1 MDDRYYPK
9 FIGSPGCQHGSYTF
23 YKAFKYYKH
32 DKCRI
37 LMLGEFF
44 FVKISSNDDPCIGEL
59 QLLWEDR
66 NTDQMLSSVRLYF
79 LPEQTPLGRQSH
91 HGEHEVIAANEKVIL
106 RLEDLV
112 SWITDEVDWN
122 HGLRGVYEGSVDCS
136 TPACLSP
143 FYPGT
148 NGSVIKDG
156 TDLAKV
162 FMDNN
167 TGLDFDDVHKER
179 ELIGDNQ
186 DPDALGICIITYPR
200 YLRYSA
206 MLRRLNGE
214 VGKWLSNTLIVAL
227 GGFTVSSRN
236 VYILF
241 CRDFFDHE
249 GLAQNDANCDHLA
262 PIFKGR
268 PRKKKPKSLTNSDYQ
283 YAENNGNKIKTSTPK
298 RPLGQMEEGF
308 LRNLFEFMKSRN
320 TPIHRVPNL
329 GFKQIDLYLFFSL
342 VQKLGGYEQITH
354 KKQWKLVYDELGGN
368 PGSTSAATCT
378 RRHYERLLLPY
389 ERHLNGED
397 DKPLPPPP
405 PPRIRNKKLNSEKD
419 KNELNQDDI
428 VCLYADNEI
437 SQNRS
442 DDKLYDISNGKDGE
456 LDSHDEY
463 MDDSEE
469 KQEWLDNIKEE
480 NVCELDSSNCLT
492 ENQNPA
498 FIINRNGCEER
509 ERKWKEIRKKNA
521 LARNWVRQL
530 HPIKTAKKGT
540 LERYQQMLKDAMQQH
555 QEPHPKIKSEPNNIE
570 HISKTN
576 DDILRTRQPVLS
588 ILSSNC
594 HTNSNHS
601 SKLISSS
608 SHAYYL
614 PTTEHN
620 SSSGRMNET
629 KASGNGNIVSVNN
642 YSNCSNST
650 AKVYV
655 NSMFSNIS
663 KSESSCSIPLTKEV
677 CYLGQYS
684 PAKYD
689 SVSNGDKKNR
699 NSFSIMSPLMH
710 RKSVALPS
718 GQSTFGYAN
727 EKYSTSPEDV
737 SIHIP
742 HNKNYDPDSKS
753 LGYDKN
759 NEYCQLRPS
768 VICHTEP
775 ARTVDRKIMPTLIKD
790 KHNSSTSPVFS
801 SLSSVAH
808 YKGNTT
814 NSEESNKLILPLNK
828 KLSESIGIKS
838 VPSTTVNKVKMYDKL
853 QDKCKITEITKLN
866 HSLEVSILKNCQDD
880 NANKHSKIYKL
891 SRIKM
896 EEDNLQ
902 TDKELKSILASQKPK
917 ISSCISQHPIIS
929 SDTKTSFNN
938 NVQTIK
944 LEAYANSIIS
954 RNSKYK
960 YDEPYFD
967 QPKRIQLNSPPS
979 SCIKS
984 GLGQAHVNYKTTPFT
999 PIDDINPPVVLDLS
1013 LKKKPQST
1021 GLEAVVPSPSPP
1033 KTPADGICLDLS
1045 LKRKV
1050 INTTATSP
1058 PSGIENIT
1066 PPPEEIEPPLYH
1078 SSPFV
1083 VSVMKSSP
1091 HLTIPVINNIGNSKL
1106 YNSLS
1111 QDRKLHPD
1119 ALSNRAPIMN
1129 SDGVTSSAIDI
1140 PSTPSPSPLPNN
1152 VKSTSK
1158 SISSYNYTYSSQSLE
1173 YTSLRS
1179 SFWSPQVTAYYIP
1192 PESKQTNL
1200 DGYKDI
1206 VDQGNLQYQ
1215 YHVGPHLYPVLFKEG
1230 QTYPK

>member
-1 MDDRYYPK
+1 
-9 FIGSPGCQHGSYTF
+9 
-23 YKAFKYYKH
+23 
-32 DKCRI
+32 
-37 LMLGEFF
+37 MLGEFF
-44 FVKISSNDDPCIGEL
+44 FVKISSDDDPCIGEL

-122 HGLRGVYEGSVDCS
+122 HGLRGVYQGSVDS
-136 TPACLSP
+136 SSPACLSP

-227 GGFTVSSRN
+227 GGFTVTSRN

-268 PRKKKPKSLTNSDYQ
+268 PRKKKPKSLINSDYQ
-283 YAENNGNKIKTSTPK
+283 YTENHVNKIKTSTPK
-298 RPLGQMEEGF
+298 RSLGQVEEGF
-308 LRNLFEFMKSRN
+308 LRNLFEFMKTRN

-405 PPRIRNKKLNSEKD
+405 PPRIRNKKLSPEKE
-419 KNELNQDDI
+419 KNDMNQDDL
-428 VCLYADNEI
+428 VCLYTDNEI
-437 SQNRS
+437 SQNRNIS
-442 DDKLYDISNGKDGE
+442 DDKLYDISNGKEGE

-469 KQEWLDNIKEE
+469 KQEWLENIKEE
-480 NVCELDSSNCLT
+480 NICDLDSNNYL
-492 ENQNPA
+492 ENHNPT
-498 FIINRNGCEER
+498 FMINR
-509 ERKWKEIRKKNA
+509 A
-521 LARNWVRQL
+521 RQL
-530 HPIKTAKKGT
+530 RPPKTSKKGT

-555 QEPHPKIKSEPNNIE
+555 QEPHPKIKSETNKSEQTSKTDNDHVLRTIQPILSLLPNNCR
-570 HISKTN
+570 TN
-576 DDILRTRQPVLS
+576 L
-588 ILSSNC
+588 
-594 HTNSNHS
+594 NHS
-601 SKLISSS
+601 SKLVSSS
-608 SHAYYL
+608 SHNYYISA
-614 PTTEHN
+614 TEH
-620 SSSGRMNET
+620 SSSSEIVNE
-629 KASGNGNIVSVNN
+629 SRNGNVTTINT
-642 YSNCSNST
+642 YSTCSNSST
-650 AKVYV
+650 KVYMT
-655 NSMFSNIS
+655 SPIFSNLN
-663 KSESSCSIPLTKEV
+663 KSETSCSISLTKDV
-677 CYLGQYS
+677 CYMGQYPS
-684 PAKYD
+684 SKYD
-689 SVSNGDKKNR
+689 NIPNSDKKNR
-699 NSFSIMSPLMH
+699 NNFSIMSPLMH
-710 RKSVALPS
+710 RKSSALPS

-727 EKYSTSPEDV
+727 EKYSALSDDV

-742 HNKNYDPDSKS
+742 QGKNLSTDSKS

-775 ARTVDRKIMPTLIKD
+775 ARSVDRKIMPALIKD
-790 KHNSSTSPVFS
+790 KHNSSTSALFS
-801 SLSSVAH
+801 SLSSMAH
-808 YKGNTT
+808 YKGNSS
-814 NSEESNKLILPLNK
+814 NSEESNKLILPVNK
-828 KLSESIGIKS
+828 KLPENTAIKPIS
-838 VPSTTVNKVKMYDKL
+838 STVVNKVKMYDKVP
-853 QDKCKITEITKLN
+853 DKCKITEITKLN
-866 HSLEVSILKNCQDD
+866 PSLEVSILKNCHDD
-880 NANKHSKIYKL
+880 DNKHSKIYKL

-896 EEDNLQ
+896 DEGNLQ
-902 TDKELKSILASQKPK
+902 TDKELKTILSSQKPK
-917 ISSCISQHPIIS
+917 ISCISQHPII
-929 SDTKTSFNN
+929 DHDIKTPFNN
-938 NVQTIK
+938 HIQAIK
-944 LEAYANSIIS
+944 LDTYTNSVIS

-960 YDEPYFD
+960 YDEPYFN
-967 QPKRIQLNSPPS
+967 QPKRLQLTGPPN

-984 GLGQAHVNYKTTPFT
+984 NIGQAHNNYKTIPFT
-999 PIDDINPPVVLDLS
+999 PIDDVNPPVVLDLS
-1013 LKKKPQST
+1013 VKKKPQST
-1021 GLEAVVPSPSPP
+1021 GLETVVPSPSPP

-1050 INTTATSP
+1050 INTSTASP

-1091 HLTIPVINNIGNSKL
+1091 HLTIPVINNVGNSKL
-1106 YNSLS
+1106 FSGLS
-1111 QDRKLHPD
+1111 QERKLHSD
-1119 ALSNRAPIMN
+1119 ALSNRAPILN
-1129 SDGVTSSAIDI
+1129 SDSVPSTAIDI

-1152 VKSTSK
+1152 IKSTSK
-1158 SISSYNYTYSSQSLE
+1158 SVTSYNYNYSPQSLE

-1192 PESKQTNL
+1192 PETKQTNL
-1200 DGYKDI
+1200 DSYKEI

-1215 YHVGPHLYPVLFKEG
+1215 YHMGPHLYPVLFKEG